1 MRSNYMLT
9 RHGHEFDFE
18 NTTTNMI
25 DILDINH
32 GLQRAPRFA
41 GHTKYHYSVA
51 NHSIMV
57 MQHVPKHLRLAA
69 LLHDAAEAYMCDVPR
84 PLKALIPEYRVIE
97 NRILNVI
104 YEKFGIK
111 VSPLDR
117 MKIKIADSMV
127 TERERIDLM
136 QDHNAQESK
145 AVRAHCHYYDD
156 YEFLEFFKRLTHDLH
171 D

>member
-1 MRSNYMLT
+1 MRSDYMLT
-9 RHGHEFDFE
+9 RNGIAFDFE
-18 NTTTNMI
+18 NTTVDMI

-51 NHSIMV
+51 DHSIMV
-57 MQHVPKHLRLAA
+57 MHHVPKHLRLAA

-84 PLKALIPEYRVIE
+84 PLKALLPEYKQIE

-104 YEKFGIK
+104 YIK
-111 VSPLDR
+111 YNIDLTPIER
-117 MKIKIADSMV
+117 KQIKLTDMMV

-136 QDHNAQESK
+136 QDSNARESG
-145 AVRAHCHYYDD
+145 AVSAHIHYYDD
-156 YEFLEFFKRLTHDLH
+156 YEFLEFFKRLSNDLH